1 MHKLLA
7 CLFFLI
13 MVLGSVAHVQ
23 TSRYGGIRESTDP
36 QRAEEIENK
45 ARQISGQSASETGAT
60 STAPDTPTE
69 TKKLLEKRKKCT
81 QNRIKNHVNRRVPE
95 HRQAQRHQAP
105 QKRKLRKPNPQNKL
119 ADSCGHHSSAKMFR

>member
-13 MVLGSVAHVQ
+13 MVLGSVAHLQ

-45 ARQISGQSASETGAT
+45 ARKISGQSASETGAT

-69 TKKLLEKRKKCT
+69 TKKTVGKKKKMHTKSHKKSRKQT
-81 QNRIKNHVNRRVPE
+81 SSGASSGPE
-95 HRQAQRHQAP
+95 TP
-105 QKRKLRKPNPQNKL
+105 
-119 ADSCGHHSSAKMFR
+119 SSAEKKTEETQPTK

>member
-13 MVLGSVAHVQ
+13 MALGSMAHAQ

-45 ARQISGQSASETGAT
+45 ARQISGQSTSETGAT
-60 STAPDTPTE
+60 STTPETPTE
-69 TKKLLEKRKKCT
+69 TKKAAGKKKKIQSKSHKKSRKHKSSGASTSAETPSSTEKKTEET
-81 QNRIKNHVNRRVPE
+81 QPTK
-95 HRQAQRHQAP
+95 
-105 QKRKLRKPNPQNKL
+105 
-119 ADSCGHHSSAKMFR
+119 